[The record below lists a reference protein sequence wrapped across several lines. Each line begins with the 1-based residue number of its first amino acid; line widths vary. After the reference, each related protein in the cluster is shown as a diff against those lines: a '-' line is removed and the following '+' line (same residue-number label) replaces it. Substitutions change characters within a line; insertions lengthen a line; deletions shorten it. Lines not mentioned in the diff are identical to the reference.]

1 MRDEAL
7 EASIQSS
14 LDEGSS
20 VWVVG
25 DIHGYRETFER
36 LLDSLDL
43 SQRDRVVCLG
53 DLIDRG
59 PDSLGVMR
67 IVRDR
72 PEVSSIR
79 GNHDEMLRLS
89 LSPRHGGRMMKSWL
103 KYGGRQTLT
112 SMSEDESQ
120 RIDLARSW
128 VGFVESLP
136 TQLVLRE
143 FRLVHAGFVQG
154 KPLDEQNNHE
164 VMWSREVFD
173 LEEPL
178 DPERQIIVGHTTSQV
193 LMDPESDGIWESTI
207 ALPDGRP
214 SVLGID
220 TGIYLPAE
228 QKPRLTAINLADGT
242 IVSLGRIEEGH
253 VESTP

>member
-14 LDEGSS
+14 LDGGSS

-25 DIHGYRETFER
+25 DIHGYRETFAA
-36 LLDSLDL
+36 LLDALDL
-43 SQRDRVVCLG
+43 SDGDRVVCIG

-89 LSPRHGGRMMKSWL
+89 LSPRHGGMMKSWL
-103 KYGGRQTLT
+103 KFGGKQTLA
-112 SMSEDESQ
+112 SMSGEADQ
-120 RIDLARSW
+120 RIELARSW

-143 FRLVHAGFVQG
+143 FRLVHAGFVPG

-164 VMWSREVFD
+164 LMSSREIFQLRD
-173 LEEPL
+173 PL
-178 DPERQIIVGHTTSQV
+178 DLERQIIVGHTTTQV
-193 LMDPESDGIWESTI
+193 LMGVDSDGIWESQI
-207 ALPDGRP
+207 PLSDGRP

-220 TGIYLPAE
+220 TGIYLPKE
-228 QKPRLTAINLADGT
+228 QHPRLTAINLADGT
-242 IVSLGRIEEGH
+242 ILSMGRIEEGH